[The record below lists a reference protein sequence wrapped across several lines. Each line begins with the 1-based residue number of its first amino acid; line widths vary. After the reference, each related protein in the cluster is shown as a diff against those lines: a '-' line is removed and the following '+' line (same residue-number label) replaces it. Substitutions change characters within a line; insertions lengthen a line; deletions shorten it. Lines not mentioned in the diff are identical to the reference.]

1 MGASCIL
8 TYRQGEGDGEGD
20 ARRANLDIVLARLAR
35 SPAIET
41 IVVEQDRVPRL
52 TGELP
57 HPRARHLFVHNAG
70 PFNKGWGFNVGA
82 GLASGSELAFMDAD
96 VLVGDSLD
104 NAFAHCARECAM
116 VKPYVRLADLTRTQ
130 TRALRTGTL
139 APVAIDPRRQ
149 AREAIGESIVLCGGL
164 FVIRHDAFMHIG
176 GFDERFVGWG
186 GEDDAMTI
194 KVERARLSCVEL
206 DDEIAL
212 HLWHPRPR
220 SATMRQPH
228 YAQNLALL
236 DDYGRYSDAQLVRLA
251 EVQWQA
257 GGNLH
262 KYRQAD

>member
-8 TYRQGEGDGEGD
+8 TYRQGEGDDG
-20 ARRANLDIVLARLAR
+20 ARRANLEIVLARLAR

-52 TGELP
+52 SGELP
-57 HPRARHLFVHNAG
+57 LPRARHLFVRNDG
-70 PFNKGWGFNVGA
+70 PFNKGWGLNVGA
-82 GLASGSELAFMDAD
+82 RLASGSELAFLDAD
-96 VLVGDSLD
+96 VLVGKSLD
-104 NAFAHCARECAM
+104 NAFALCAREFAM
-116 VKPYVRLADLTRTQ
+116 VKPYVRLADLTRAQ
-130 TRALRTGTL
+130 TRALRAGTL
-139 APVAIDPRRQ
+139 VPLAIDPRRQ
-149 AREAIGESIVLCGGL
+149 AREAIGESTVLCGGL
-164 FVIRHDAFMHIG
+164 FVLRRDAFMHIG

-212 HLWHPRPR
+212 HLWHPRSR
-220 SATMRQPH
+220 STTMRQPH

-236 DDYGRYSDAQLVRLA
+236 DDYRRYSDSCLARLA